1 MLNGNKD
8 LYRNMQASISISNL
22 HIVMVMPRDQSDH
35 CPRFELMAVDIIA
48 VGRLSF
54 KIKEKEPA
62 RKALSSIRIEVP
74 EFLLMFRFEY
84 ISFPEEV
91 RHTEPGD
98 EKCNLIYLS
107 FRAPLF
113 YD

>member
-1 MLNGNKD
+1 
-8 LYRNMQASISISNL
+8 
-22 HIVMVMPRDQSDH
+22 
-35 CPRFELMAVDIIA
+35 MAVDIIV
-48 VGRLSF
+48 VGRLF
-54 KIKEKEPA
+54 FKEKEPA